1 MQLCLPPTLPL
12 QKLGAGTPKTREDN
26 QKQED
31 FLSKA
36 EFPNWTPIH
45 YEQSKFSVI
54 D

>member
-12 QKLGAGTPKTREDN
+12 QKLGVGTPKNREDN

-36 EFPNWTPIH
+36 KFPNWTLIH
-45 YEQSKFSVI
+45 YEQSNFFVI